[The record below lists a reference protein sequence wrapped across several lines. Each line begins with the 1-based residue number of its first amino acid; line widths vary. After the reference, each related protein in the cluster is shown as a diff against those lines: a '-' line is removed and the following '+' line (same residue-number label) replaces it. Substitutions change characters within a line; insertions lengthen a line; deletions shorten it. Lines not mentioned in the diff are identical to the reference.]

1 MLKDGKQLDGL
12 YYLFMSHLYI
22 FKDAESAH
30 IRADSI
36 KRDATIGSVMAIIV
50 ILARIR
56 AERSIVFH
64 QAVSG
69 GPSSHRPRILD
80 DGLTIC
86 G

>member
-1 MLKDGKQLDGL
+1 MLEDGNQLDGL
-12 YYLFMSHLYI
+12 SYLFMSHLYI
-22 FKDAESAH
+22 FKDAGSAH
-30 IRADSI
+30 IRANSI
-36 KRDATIGSVMAIIV
+36 QRDATIGSVMAVMV

-64 QAVSG
+64 QGISRGSG
-69 GPSSHRPRILD
+69 SHRPQIFD